1 MSLSATADHIVD
13 RRKLRRQVTFWR
25 IAAFVV
31 AALAIIALF
40 YRYSGMVGA
49 HNEPHI
55 ARLAIR
61 GLITG
66 DDATLME
73 EIARV
78 SAVLKSRPGVD
89 KINIGALG
97 NIVRQ
102 LHVHVVA
109 RSVGD
114 AAWPGPVWGSG
125 ASARYEAQHADAIAR
140 DFAQRLV
147 GSVVS

>member
-1 MSLSATADHIVD
+1 
-13 RRKLRRQVTFWR
+13 VTFT
-25 IAAFVV
+25 
-31 AALAIIALF
+31 LD
-40 YRYSGMVGA
+40 
-49 HNEPHI
+49 
-55 ARLAIR
+55 ARLAADTVAIGDL
-61 GLITG
+61 GLSRLLLMNDARFPWLILVPRRN
-66 DDATLME
+66 DLSELIDLEASDRATLME

-147 GSVVS
+147 GGVVS